1 MQTDSDSEKNAQE
14 RGEQS
19 LPECQSHPEEPQ
31 MQVVESTSP
40 PPEEYKVAR
49 DFHQKNSDQCRAN
62 YKKPIPIQIV
72 ENASFSRFEIT
83 TMLLGCL
90 GVIVAM
96 LSLFAACFVA
106 YWAFR
111 QLKDVDSQTQI
122 LNQSFEKQ
130 KTDSIASAEST
141 AAQLK
146 ILQGQLAQQSEA
158 MKLDQRAW
166 VGFSGFS
173 EIYKAATQGQHSA
186 GSVIINTGKTPARS
200 VNAIVFINERAASV
214 YPSPADVSWMNN
226 LITRAEDKGN
236 LGSGG
241 KFVDRIP
248 HPKGFISLSGPVR
261 LSIGTIASG
270 EPQPLISIG
279 RFAGE
284 TKKDNSDLYP
294 RNVVVIFGKIEYW
307 DVFGHPRKTIF
318 CSQRSAGPEQPFGR
332 CPIYN
337 DME

>member
-1 MQTDSDSEKNAQE
+1 MDDQDHGDSNTGKVDNHPFSIGESASSIPSEKPANPTIPAVFE
-14 RGEQS
+14 RDVNSDFDKRQS
-19 LPECQSHPEEPQ
+19 DNHLDAEEKPL
-31 MQVVESTSP
+31 QVVITRCEELGLFERKTILYAKIAAWTS
-40 PPEEYKVAR
+40 
-49 DFHQKNSDQCRAN
+49 
-62 YKKPIPIQIV
+62 I
-72 ENASFSRFEIT
+72 
-83 TMLLGCL
+83 
-90 GVIVAM
+90 
-96 LSLFAACFVA
+96 LSLAAALSVGVLFILQFDQMRKQTA
-106 YWAFR
+106 ILDKSFR
-111 QLKDVDSQTQI
+111 KQQDDS
-122 LNQSFEKQ
+122 K
-130 KTDSIASAEST
+130 ASAEST

-146 ILQGQLAQQSEA
+146 ILQGQLKQQSDA
-158 MKLDQRAW
+158 MQLDQRAW

-186 GSVIINTGKTPARS
+186 GSVIINTGKTPTRS
-200 VNAIVFINERAASV
+200 VNAIVFINERTASV
-214 YPSPADVSWMNN
+214 YPNPADVSWMNN
-226 LITRAEDKGN
+226 LITRSEDKGDR
-236 LGSGG
+236 GSGG
-241 KFVDRIP
+241 KLVDRIP

-261 LSIGTIASG
+261 LSIGTIATG

-318 CSQRSAGPEQPFGR
+318 CSQRSASPEQPFGR